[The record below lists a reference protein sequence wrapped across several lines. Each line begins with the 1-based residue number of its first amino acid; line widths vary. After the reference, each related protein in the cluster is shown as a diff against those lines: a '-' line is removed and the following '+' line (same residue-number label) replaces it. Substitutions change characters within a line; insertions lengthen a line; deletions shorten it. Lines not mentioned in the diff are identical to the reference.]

1 MAQTLGSLM
10 RTTFSLIATAAALL
24 GSAAL
29 HAQQPAAPATPPAV
43 VPAATA
49 PAAPPTKPREIA
61 QAYLYLEPFQARVEV
76 LFDSPTVLSWLNITA
91 TPTTMVTGQM
101 QQDVVT
107 QMTGMAQNWCRLR
120 ADESAMNGQ
129 LTGVAFVKGEPG
141 RTLPMEAGASV
152 PAGELMV
159 GLMFEFT
166 IPGSPAQLEL
176 HWSSFKP
183 PFERLPLTIFFANS
197 SETMELSPTLQ
208 VARWENKGR
217 LPKPKP
223 LAEVPTIPRPYVYQ
237 IPLPMILWV
246 LFGLV
251 IFVYME
257 VKDKKFPGGFAPF
270 LASWLI
276 GIGVTYN
283 MRLSITDPFAVKAA
297 EVKTVEEGSRVV
309 QPLLRN
315 VYRAFDYRTESDI
328 YDRLDRSVH
337 GELLRT
343 LYLQTVQALTLDGSE
358 GARVHV
364 TDLSVNI
371 DKVTPAPE
379 GFIAEGEWTALGT
392 VGHWGHQHQRVNRY
406 KAKLTVQP
414 IESEWKITGLEVLEE
429 RRL

>member
-1 MAQTLGSLM
+1 M
-10 RTTFSLIATAAALL
+10 RTTFSLIATAALL

-29 HAQQPAAPATPPAV
+29 HAQQPASPATPPAPV
-43 VPAATA
+43 TEATA
-49 PAAPPTKPREIA
+49 PAAPPTSPREIA

-91 TPTTMVTGQM
+91 TPSTVVTGQM

-107 QMTGMAQNWCRLR
+107 QMTGMAQNWCKLR

-159 GLMFEFT
+159 GLLFEFT

-176 HWSSFKP
+176 HWNSFKA

-297 EVKTVEEGSRVV
+297 EVKTVEEGSRIV

-379 GFIAEGEWTALGT
+379 GFVAEGEWTALGT

>member
-1 MAQTLGSLM
+1 M
-10 RTTFSLIATAAALL
+10 RTTFTILALAAGLLGPAALR
-24 GSAAL
+24 
-29 HAQQPAAPATPPAV
+29 AQQPETPAPTTT
-43 VPAATA
+43 PAAAAT
-49 PAAPPTKPREIA
+49 PAAPPASPRQIA

-76 LFDSPTVLSWLNITA
+76 LFDSLTVFGWLNMTA
-91 TPTTMVTGQM
+91 SKTTEVTAQM
-101 QQDVVT
+101 QQNVVA
-107 QMTGMAQNWCRLR
+107 QMTGMAQNWCKLR
-120 ADESAMNGQ
+120 ADESTMSGQ

-141 RTLPMEAGASV
+141 RTLPMEPGATV

-159 GLMFEFT
+159 GVMFEFV

-176 HWSSFKP
+176 LWNSFKQP
-183 PFERLPLTIFFANS
+183 VERLPLTVFFANS

-223 LAEVPTIPRPYVYQ
+223 LAEVPTIPQPYVYQ
-237 IPLPMILWV
+237 IPLPMIIWV
-246 LFGLV
+246 LIGLV
-251 IFVYME
+251 IYIYME

-283 MRLSITDPFAVKAA
+283 MSISITDPFATKAA
-297 EVKTVEEGSRVV
+297 AIKTTEDGSRIVE
-309 QPLLRN
+309 PLLRN

-371 DKVTPAPE
+371 DKVTPASE
-379 GFIAEGEWTALGT
+379 GFVAEGEWTALGT
-392 VGHWGHQHQRVNRY
+392 VGHWGHQHQRINRY
-406 KAKLTVQP
+406 KAKVTVKP
-414 IESEWKITGLEVLEE
+414 IVSEWKITAIEVLEE

>member
-1 MAQTLGSLM
+1 M
-10 RTTFSLIATAAALL
+10 RTTFTILALAAGLM

-29 HAQQPAAPATPPAV
+29 RAQQPEAPAPATPPTATK
-43 VPAATA
+43 PAAA
-49 PAAPPTKPREIA
+49 PVAPPSSPRQIA

-76 LFDSPTVLSWLNITA
+76 LFDSPTVLGWLNM
-91 TPTTMVTGQM
+91 PTTPGTLVNAQM
-101 QQDVVT
+101 QATVVA
-107 QMTGMAQNWCRLR
+107 QMTAMAQNWCKLR

-141 RTLPMEAGASV
+141 RTLPMEAGAAV
-152 PAGELMV
+152 PATELMV

-176 HWSSFKP
+176 QWSSFKAP
-183 PFERLPLTIFFANS
+183 VERLPLTIFFANS
-197 SETMELSPTLQ
+197 SESMELSPTLQ

-223 LAEVPTIPRPYVYQ
+223 LAEVPTIPRPYVYE
-237 IPLPMILWV
+237 IPLPMIVWV
-246 LFGLV
+246 LLGLV
-251 IFVYME
+251 IYIYME

-283 MRLSITDPFAVKAA
+283 MTISITDPFATKAA
-297 EVKTVEEGSRVV
+297 EVKTTEEGSRIV

-364 TDLSVNI
+364 TDLSVDI
-371 DKVTPAPE
+371 DKVSPAPD